1 MKALFTIAAA
11 VSLAACAGS
20 YNPAYYY
27 SYIEVINLSSGPIRN
42 LSLRVNGSPKMLV
55 CERVDSKSICY
66 DYFGKRRY
74 PMQGIELSWIHADGA
89 KRTDS
94 LATAVP
100 AYFSTG
106 LPLQVF
112 VEIGADGSVK
122 LYYRQVERFDA
133 SISPSAA

>member
-1 MKALFTIAAA
+1 MKALFIIAAA
-11 VSLAACAGS
+11 VSLAACAGT

-27 SYIEVINLSSGPIRN
+27 SYIEVINLSGGPIRDV
-42 LSLRVNGSPKMLV
+42 SLRVNGSPKTLA
-55 CERVDSKSICY
+55 CERVDFRSICY

-74 PMQGIELSWIHADGA
+74 PMQGIELSWVHADGGT
-89 KRTDS
+89 RTDS

-112 VEIGADGSVK
+112 VEIGVDGSVK
-122 LYYRQVERFDA
+122 LFYRQVERFDA
-133 SISPSAA
+133 AISPSAA